1 VSAGAGETVTDPLD
15 PRLLPLRDLQAGVRR
30 RRAALGGRVPR
41 AGPAADPVVV
51 EGEIPVG
58 RLLAAGWA
66 ADTIL
71 VTPAHREALAPL
83 LDAAAARGARVLLA
97 DHALL
102 RAVTGLRRDLGCYAV
117 APRPDFPAAPP
128 AALLEALRARG
139 RSTLVVAERVTD
151 PTNLGALVRNA
162 RAFGADL
169 LLADERGADP
179 LDPRAVRT
187 SAGQVFALPLCVP
200 PDLPAAA
207 AALRDALGGR
217 LVAATTSPDAEP
229 VERFRRP
236 AHLLLALGFEGEG
249 LSARLLA
256 AADARVTVPL
266 AGGVDSLN
274 VAAASAVLLHALR

>member
-1 VSAGAGETVTDPLD
+1 VSAGAIEPVAGPLD
-15 PRLLPLRDLQAGVRR
+15 ARLDPFRDLQAAVRR

-41 AGPAADPVVV
+41 AGSAADPVVV

-58 RLLAAGWA
+58 RLLAAGWP

-71 VTPAHREALAPL
+71 VTPAHRDALLPL
-83 LDAAAARGARVLLA
+83 LEAAIARGARVLLA

-102 RAVTGLRRDLGCYAV
+102 RAVTGLRRDLGCYACS
-117 APRPDFPAAPP
+117 PRPALPAAPP
-128 AALLEALRARG
+128 HGLLAALRARG
-139 RSTLVVAERVTD
+139 RSTVVLAERVTD

-207 AALRDALGGR
+207 AALREALDAR
-217 LVAATTSPDAEP
+217 LVAATTSPAAEP

-256 AADARVTVPL
+256 AADAQVTVRL